1 MADASQ
7 NGFALRVRRLLP
19 DGWFPAA
26 PVAGEEE
33 KAPVLN
39 ALLQGFG
46 SVFAWVWN
54 LLGWTNQQA
63 RLTTMTGAFLD
74 MFAADFFGTGL
85 PRKQG
90 ESDAEYRKR
99 IQEALFPSLGT
110 RPDVENTIR
119 YEVGQAGRVIEPRN
133 AADCKGLGSA
143 ASPATGGGYGYG
155 APDLRYGSRMVPFQ
169 LFAQLPTGDTSQPS
183 TQTLTRIAAVMPAGT
198 IAWTQNVESLDG

>member
-1 MADASQ
+1 MADTSQ

-26 PVAGEEE
+26 PAAGEEE

-46 SVFAWVWN
+46 SVFAWVWD

-63 RLTTMTGAFLD
+63 RLATMTGAFLD

-90 ESDAEYRKR
+90 ESDDEYRKR

-119 YEVGQAGRVIEPRN
+119 YEAGQAERVIEPRN
-133 AADCKGLGSA
+133 ATDCKGLGSA
-143 ASPATGGGYGYG
+143 ASPAIGGGYGYG
-155 APDLRYGSRMVPFQ
+155 APGLRYGSRMVPFQ
-169 LFAQLPTGDTSQPS
+169 LFAQLPTGDTAQPS

-198 IAWTQNVESLDG
+198 IAWTQDVESLDG

>member
-1 MADASQ
+1 MADTSQ
-7 NGFALRVRRLLP
+7 NGFALRVRQLLP
-19 DGWFPAA
+19 DGWFPAPPA
-26 PVAGEEE
+26 VGGEE

-54 LLGWTNQQA
+54 LLEWTNQQT
-63 RLTTMTGAFLD
+63 RLSTMTGAFLE

-85 PRKQG
+85 PRKRG
-90 ESDAEYRKR
+90 ESDDEYRKR

-119 YEVGQAGRVIEPRN
+119 YEVGQSGRVIEPRN

-143 ASPATGGGYGYG
+143 ASPAIGGGYGYG
-155 APDLRYGSRMVPFQ
+155 TPGLRYGSRMVPFQ
-169 LFAQLPTGDTSQPS
+169 LFAQLPTGDTAQPS

-198 IAWTQNVESLDG
+198 IAWTQDVESLDG